1 MNDRVVKAINNIFK
15 EAGYKV
21 ISITENTITTRKFEE
36 RIYTYKIDGDLIVIK
51 NRMGLK
57 AFEKSIQSY
66 QDLNISIIIE

>member
-15 EAGYKV
+15 EAGHKV

-36 RIYTYKIDGDLIVIK
+36 RIYTYKIDEDLIVIK

>member
-15 EAGYKV
+15 EAGHKV

-36 RIYTYKIDGDLIVIK
+36 RIYTYKIDEDLIVIK

-66 QDLNISIIIE
+66 QDLNITVTID

>member
-15 EAGYKV
+15 EAGHKV
-21 ISITENTITTRKFEE
+21 ISITEDTITTRKFEE
-36 RIYTYKIDGDLIVIK
+36 RRYTYKTYGDLIVIK
-51 NRMGLK
+51 NRIGLK

>member
-1 MNDRVVKAINNIFK
+1 MNDRVVKAISNIFK
-15 EAGYKV
+15 EAGHKV

-36 RIYTYKIDGDLIVIK
+36 KTYTYKIDGDLIVIN
-51 NRMGLK
+51 NRMGLN

>member
-15 EAGYKV
+15 EAGHKV

-36 RIYTYKIDGDLIVIK
+36 RRYTYKTYGDLIVIK
-51 NRMGLK
+51 NRIGLK

>member
-15 EAGYKV
+15 ETGHKV

-36 RIYTYKIDGDLIVIK
+36 RTYTYKIDRDLIVIK

-57 AFEKSIQSY
+57 VFEKSIQSY
-66 QDLNISIIIE
+66 QDLNISIIIG

>member
-1 MNDRVVKAINNIFK
+1 MNDRVVNAINNIFK
-15 EAGYKV
+15 EAGHKV

>member
-15 EAGYKV
+15 EAGHKV

-36 RIYTYKIDGDLIVIK
+36 RTYTYKIDGDLIVIK

-57 AFEKSIQSY
+57 VFEKSIQSY
-66 QDLNISIIIE
+66 QNLNISIIID

>member
-1 MNDRVVKAINNIFK
+1 MYHINNIFK
-15 EAGYKV
+15 EVGHKV

-36 RIYTYKIDGDLIVIK
+36 RTYTYKIDGDLIVIK

-66 QDLNISIIIE
+66 QDLNITVTID

>member
-21 ISITENTITTRKFEE
+21 ITTRKFEE
-36 RIYTYKIDGDLIVIK
+36 RTYTYKIDGDLIVIN

>member
-1 MNDRVVKAINNIFK
+1 MNDRVVKAISNIFK
-15 EAGYKV
+15 EAGHKV

-36 RIYTYKIDGDLIVIK
+36 RTYTYKIDGDLIVIN

-66 QDLNISIIIE
+66 QDLNISIIID

>member
-15 EAGYKV
+15 EAGQKD
-21 ISITENTITTRKFEE
+21 ISITENTITTRKIEE
-36 RIYTYKIDGDLIVIK
+36 RTYTYKIDGDLIVIK

-57 AFEKSIQSY
+57 VFEKSIQSY

>member
-15 EAGYKV
+15 EAGHKV

-66 QDLNISIIIE
+66 QDLNISIIID